1 MLRIYNSVSTNGYGL
16 GLALAKSAIA
26 VHASPITVR

>member
-16 GLALAKSAIA
+16 GLALAKSAVA
-26 VHASPITVR
+26 VHVSQINVR